1 VAAVP
6 RSRLIAIA
14 TALVL
19 VTSVFARVAVAG
31 IAWGDIEC
39 CCGEHAGDE
48 SCGCPDC
55 PGADHAESD
64 HVPPADGAPRMKSCG
79 PDAQL
84 VVPASIDHVVVP
96 RAPALVAPTAIRAP
110 ALRASDPDPAP
121 DVRPETPPP
130 RHVAPST

>member
-1 VAAVP
+1 VAAVLG
-6 RSRLIAIA
+6 SRLIAIA

-31 IAWGDIEC
+31 IAWGDIDC

-48 SCGCPDC
+48 ACGCPDC
-55 PGADHAESD
+55 PAGDHADGD
-64 HVPPADGAPRMKSCG
+64 HAPPADGAPRMNSCG

-84 VVPASIDHVVVP
+84 VTPASLDHGVVP
-96 RAPALVAPTAIRAP
+96 RAPVLLAPSAAP
-110 ALRASDPDPAP
+110 APRTATKQPDPAP

-130 RHVAPST
+130 RAVAPST